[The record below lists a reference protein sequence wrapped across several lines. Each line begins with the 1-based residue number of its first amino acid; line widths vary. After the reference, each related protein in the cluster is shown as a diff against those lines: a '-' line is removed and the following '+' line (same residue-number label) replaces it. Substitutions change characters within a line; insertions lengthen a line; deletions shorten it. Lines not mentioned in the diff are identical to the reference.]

1 VVTPAHEHDALPLES
16 QGTDCGGMGF
26 AASDLLFKKELGPV
40 TMESGLV
47 GVFKEALMDEVWPR
61 PAAVD
66 PGLILPLCSSF
77 CLVML
82 VDSDWRRFAL
92 IQMPPLTGTQDQKLF
107 VRDMR
112 VVKSFSRMLRPK
124 VQL

>member
-1 VVTPAHEHDALPLES
+1 
-16 QGTDCGGMGF
+16 MGF

-66 PGLILPLCSSF
+66 PRLILPLCSSF
-77 CLVML
+77 CLVRCWL
-82 VDSDWRRFAL
+82 TAIGADSR
-92 IQMPPLTGTQDQKLF
+92 
-107 VRDMR
+107 
-112 VVKSFSRMLRPK
+112 
-124 VQL
+124 